1 MLVLVTNTATTSNG
15 KLTFLRVAALL
26 AAIGSILSP
35 LLATGPL
42 SGSGPLNAMHG
53 MVGNLNFVLALA
65 AGIAGVLWGR
75 ASGNKGLMYHAL
87 SLPIL
92 AIIQIALAYVPG
104 MTMVHMVLGF
114 AYLLAAVALFTLALR
129 KPAASV

>member
-1 MLVLVTNTATTSNG
+1 MTTTATTSNG

-26 AAIGSILSP
+26 AEIGSIISP

-42 SGSGPLNAMHG
+42 SGTGPLNAMHG
-53 MVGNLNFVLALA
+53 MVGNLNFVLALV
-65 AGIAGVLWGR
+65 AGIAGILWGR

-87 SLPIL
+87 SLPVL
-92 AIIQIALAYVPG
+92 AVIQIALG
-104 MTMVHMVLGF
+104 EMHLTMVHIVLGF

-129 KPAASV
+129 KPGAAA